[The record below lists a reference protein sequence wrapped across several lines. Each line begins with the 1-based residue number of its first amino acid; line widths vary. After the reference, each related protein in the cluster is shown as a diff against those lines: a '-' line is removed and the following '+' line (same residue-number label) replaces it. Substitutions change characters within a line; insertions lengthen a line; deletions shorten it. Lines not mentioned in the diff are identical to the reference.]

1 MRVGDQITAGNF
13 QHSFPGGLQLLQ
25 MRCLVRIALF
35 LQQRRILGVFSRL
48 RPLAA
53 HAHQVERRCMG
64 TAHEPHQVG
73 RREKDVAAEVP
84 HGRPEIVSERN
95 PNRNRLVR
103 SQVLQ

>member
-1 MRVGDQITAGNF
+1 MPRF
-13 QHSFPGGLQLLQ
+13 
-25 MRCLVRIALF
+25 MRIALF
-35 LQQRRILGVFSRL
+35 LKQRRILGILARL

-53 HAHQVERRCMG
+53 HAHQVERRCVG

-84 HGRPEIVSERN
+84 HGHPEIVNERN
-95 PNRNRLVR
+95 PKRNRLVR